1 MRRGDVVIVSARGN
15 YGKPRPAVVVQTD
28 ALQPEDGSV
37 ILCQMTSEL
46 RECVEFRPTVD
57 PSAQN
62 GLQLRS
68 QIMADKPV
76 TVRRDRVRQV
86 VGRLTR
92 DDMRRFDLALAFVL
106 GLAE

>member
-1 MRRGDVVIVSARGN
+1 MKRGDVVIVSTRGDD
-15 YGKPRPAVVVQTD
+15 GKPRPAVVVQTS
-28 ALQPEDGSV
+28 ALQAEDGSA

-46 RECVEFRPTVD
+46 RERAEFRPTVD
-57 PSAQN
+57 PSAYN

-76 TVRRDRVRQV
+76 TVRRDRARQI

-92 DDMRRFDLALAFVL
+92 DDMRRLDLALAFVL

>member
-1 MRRGDVVIVSARGN
+1 MKRGDVVIVSTRGD
-15 YGKPRPAVVVQTD
+15 YGRPRPAIVVQTD
-28 ALQPEDGSV
+28 ALQAEDGSV
-37 ILCQMTSEL
+37 IICQMTSEL
-46 RECVEFRPTVD
+46 RELAEFRPTID

-92 DDMRRFDLALAFVL
+92 DDMRRLDLALAFVL